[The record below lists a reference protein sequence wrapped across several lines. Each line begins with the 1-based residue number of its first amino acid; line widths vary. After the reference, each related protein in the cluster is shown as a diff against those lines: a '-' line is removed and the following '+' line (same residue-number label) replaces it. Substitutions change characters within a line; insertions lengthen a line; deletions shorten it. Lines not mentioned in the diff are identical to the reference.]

1 MTGLTETGLNDRIDR
16 DRLEWQGW
24 QRQAPWV
31 FPDYQTL
38 FFIFLS
44 FPGFLKDLKI
54 YHFQRFL
61 TKFSRFVWTLLQ
73 DETEAAEPEI
83 MEIKN
88 LKLT

>member
-1 MTGLTETGLNDRIDR
+1 MKGFDQKGCV
-16 DRLEWQGW
+16 EWQGW
-24 QRQAPWV
+24 QREALWV

-54 YHFQRFL
+54 YHFQKFL
-61 TKFSRFVWTLLQ
+61 PTFSRFVWTLLQ
-73 DETEAAEPEI
+73 DDTEAAEPEI